1 LHLARQKGTEEEVTR
16 QAPRS
21 QVTVLGFE
29 GLNVGNSKLEIH
41 DGEYYSGRDRPYEPS
56 EVEYSP

>member
-1 LHLARQKGTEEEVTR
+1 MM
-16 QAPRS
+16 
-21 QVTVLGFE
+21 TVLGCE
-29 GLNVGNSKLEIH
+29 ALNIGNSKLEIH